1 MSRPF
6 SLLAILIVGL
16 LAILSFEQ
24 PVSAAKGPVITSKV
38 YFDVEHGGKPLGRVV
53 MALYGKTVP
62 KTVEN
67 FRALCTGVTAEGE
80 KLDYGY
86 KGSSFHRIIKS
97 FMIQVSNERWTRF
110 FGSRCNR

>member
-6 SLLAILIVGL
+6 SLLAILVLGL
-16 LAILSFEQ
+16 VALFSFQ

-62 KTVEN
+62 KTAEN

-97 FMIQVSNERWTRF
+97 FMIQVSADDHAHEYF
-110 FGSRCNR
+110 